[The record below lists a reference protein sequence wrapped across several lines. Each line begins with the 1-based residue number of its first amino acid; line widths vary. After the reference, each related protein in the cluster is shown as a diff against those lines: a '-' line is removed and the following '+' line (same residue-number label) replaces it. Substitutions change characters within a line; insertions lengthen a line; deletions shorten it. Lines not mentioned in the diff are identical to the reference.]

1 MIPYSRPK
9 RSDLYT
15 KTIPFTAAHTYI
27 AHIWQ
32 YPPRDLPVKNMNTRG
47 RGGQT
52 AVNDQSRIINVVI
65 HRQPNKVRQ
74 IRTTSAY
81 VKRNK
86 FDYQ

>member
-1 MIPYSRPK
+1 
-9 RSDLYT
+9 
-15 KTIPFTAAHTYI
+15 
-27 AHIWQ
+27 
-32 YPPRDLPVKNMNTRG
+32 MNTRG

-52 AVNDQSRIINVVI
+52 AVNDQSRIINVVV

>member
-1 MIPYSRPK
+1 MAPFPK
-9 RSDLYT
+9 VEVKALSIRVLD
-15 KTIPFTAAHTYI
+15 PFA
-27 AHIWQ
+27 Q
-32 YPPRDLPVKNMNTRG
+32 NMNTRG

-52 AVNDQSRIINVVI
+52 AVNDQSGIINVVI
-65 HRQPNKVRQ
+65 HRLPNKVRQ